1 MRNKERAMLEGA
13 EDQLESAMDLVLA
26 VLETRNDDDDGVGY
40 DLRILYSKIHDC
52 IDDTRDISYD
62 I

>member
-1 MRNKERAMLEGA
+1 MRNKERIMIENA
-13 EDQLESAMDLVLA
+13 EDHLESALDLVLA
-26 VLETRNDDDDGVGY
+26 VIETRSDDEDGVAY
-40 DLRILYSKIHDC
+40 DLRVLYSKIHDC

>member
-1 MRNKERAMLEGA
+1 MRNKERAMLENA
-13 EDQLESAMDLVLA
+13 EDHLESAMDLVLA
-26 VLETRNDDDDGVGY
+26 VLETRNDDDDGMAY